1 MSGNA
6 QDALDPKMVLSPLLS
21 VRNGIRAVEFY
32 KQAFNANELSR
43 IDDGQ
48 GSIVARLS
56 IGTSEFWIADEAP
69 SYANFSPES
78 LGGSTVRMILTV
90 DDPDALFARAVQAG
104 AAVVDPV
111 SNKNYGWRV
120 GRVTDPFGHHW
131 EIGKPLHGIS

>member
-32 KQAFNANELSR
+32 KQAFGANELSR

-56 IGTSEFWIADEAP
+56 IGKSEFWLADEAP

-90 DDPDALFARAVQAG
+90 DDPDALFARVVQAG
-104 AAVVDPV
+104 ATVVDAV
-111 SNKNYGWRV
+111 SDKEYGWRV
-120 GRVTDPFGHHW
+120 GRIADPFGHHW
-131 EIGKPLHGIS
+131 EIGKPLHAIS

>member
-1 MSGNA
+1 
-6 QDALDPKMVLSPLLS
+6 

-32 KQAFNANELSR
+32 KQAFGADELSH
-43 IDDGQ
+43 IDDGH

-56 IGTSEFWIADEAP
+56 ISKSEFWLADEAP

-104 AAVVDPV
+104 ATVVDAV
-111 SNKNYGWRV
+111 SDKDYGWRA
-120 GRVTDPFGHHW
+120 GRIADPFGHHR
-131 EIGKPLHGIS
+131 EIGKPLHAVS

>member
-6 QDALDPKMVLSPLLS
+6 KDALDPKMMLSPLLS

-32 KQAFNANELSR
+32 KHAFGANELSR

-56 IGTSEFWIADEAP
+56 IDKSEFWLADEAP
-69 SYANFSPES
+69 SYGNFSPES

-90 DDPDALFARAVQAG
+90 DDPDALFARAVRAG
-104 AAVVDPV
+104 ATVVDAV
-111 SNKNYGWRV
+111 SDKDYGWRV
-120 GRVTDPFGHHW
+120 GRIADPFGHHW
-131 EIGKPLHGIS
+131 EIGKPLHDIS

>member
-6 QDALDPKMVLSPLLS
+6 HDAPDPRVVLSPLLS

-32 KQAFNANELSR
+32 KQALGANELSR

-56 IGTSEFWIADEAP
+56 IGAAEFWLADEAP

-90 DDPDALFARAVQAG
+90 DEPDALFARAVAAG
-104 AAVVDPV
+104 ATAVDPV
-111 SNKNYGWRV
+111 SDKDYGWRV
-120 GRVTDPFGHHW
+120 GRIADPFGHHW
-131 EIGKPLHGIS
+131 EIGKPLHAR